1 MERFARNNTPGPSD
15 GPSLE
20 DERRGCPDS
29 LSASELYLWMDG
41 GDINQ
46 KTTHWKRL
54 FIFFFFSWKKEV
66 SLRMGLDH
74 KEQLT
79 GSVY

>member
-46 KTTHWKRL
+46 ETAHWKIL
-54 FIFFFFSWKKEV
+54 FMFFFFFSMEKRGKFE
-66 SLRMGLDH
+66 D
-74 KEQLT
+74 
-79 GSVY
+79 GSRS